1 MKGKAF
7 AVLVLAVLAAAPGC
21 RTAATP
27 LEQGMAYYDKGAWG
41 AAVAAFDEAI
51 QRDPLSES
59 AYANRG
65 AARLHLGDAQGAV
78 EDFTRALEMKPS
90 DPAVLFFNRGNAYA
104 LAGNTV
110 GAISDFTRAGE
121 IRPVFARAFFNRGLV
136 RARTGDLQGARVDWR
151 QAIALEPDVRIRE
164 AMTRHAE
171 QASVPPPAVEGAPRV
186 APAADGLSETSAA
199 GPSPESAVPATAA
212 PLSDA
217 PATAEPASADQAT
230 AAPAAPPAGPASAAP
245 PAPPEPIDAKA
256 LANRGINRELAGD
269 HDGALADL
277 RSALQIEADPSR
289 RVGIENLL
297 KLLEPK
303 R

>member
-1 MKGKAF
+1 MKGNAF
-7 AVLVLAVLAAAPGC
+7 AVLALAVIAVAPGC

-110 GAISDFTRAGE
+110 GAISDFTRAVE
-121 IRPVFARAFFNRGLV
+121 IRPDFARSFFNRGLV

-151 QAIALEPDVRIRE
+151 QAIAIEPDVRVRE

-171 QASVPPPAVEGAPRV
+171 QASVPPAAVEGAPRV
-186 APAADGLSETSAA
+186 APAADGPSETSAA
-199 GPSPESAVPATAA
+199 GPSPESAIPATAA
-212 PLSDA
+212 PSA
-217 PATAEPASADQAT
+217 ADQAT
-230 AAPAAPPAGPASAAP
+230 AAPAAPPAGPAST
-245 PAPPEPIDAKA
+245 APPEPIDAKA

-277 RSALQIEADPSR
+277 RSALQIETDPSR